1 MRLGKLRLAWQ
12 NFNVATLKESMK
24 RVLLGK
30 PLSGRALRNNLL
42 NKKIALPAFSSQTL
56 SAVAYAPDK
65 MLLTLGL
72 AGAVTLQESFWVG
85 FAVVVTLVVIIAAY
99 RENIFAYSGS
109 GGDYRIAR
117 ENLGSQAGLMVGSAL
132 LVDYILTVAIGI
144 SAGVVYFCS
153 LFTDFY
159 EYKVEIALIVVGFLT
174 LVNLRGIGGIGK
186 LIALPTYIYLGALG
200 LLVLVGIGMD
210 LSGSLGMAYSS
221 YYQYSYPDSV
231 KTGLFGVA
239 GALLIIRS
247 FAAGCLC
254 LTGVETVS
262 SSVSAFEKPKAKNAA
277 SMLRI
282 LGLITVTMLVG
293 VLYLAYRSGIKIWQ
307 PDVKIEINGNYVYGR
322 EIPPLIGQ
330 LAETIFG
337 SGSIL
342 FYVVLLSTSIVL
354 ILAANT
360 AFMAFPQLAS
370 LLSRDS
376 FLPRQLYRRG
386 DRISHSNGIV
396 VVAIAAALLIFLY
409 QANTLALL
417 EMYIVGLSL
426 SFLISQLGMLIHWNR
441 LLRRMPDLES
451 RKQIRKSRLINLA
464 GFCFSL
470 GIFLAVVISKFFTGA
485 WVSIGL
491 MGGIYLLMQ
500 VIHRHYQGI
509 ANNLQVSDWSA
520 ARALPARVQG
530 LVLVSGLSHP
540 AMRAISYA
548 RASNTS
554 SLSLVTVEI
563 ERKDTEDLMQQW
575 KKAGLDVPL
584 TVLASPYRDITAPVI
599 QYVRSIRRR
608 YPRDLVTVYIPY
620 YIMRHFWQRIL
631 HNHSAASLHRQLQRI
646 PGVIVVMV
654 PWNYGGEKRLILW
667 RNTSKPLSAPEQM
680 KGTSGIKRSIYD
692 PDRKPL
698 QGEDLNKK
706 AFQGQKNFSFWEGL
720 KGNR

>member
-1 MRLGKLRLAWQ
+1 M
-12 NFNVATLKESMK
+12 

-30 PLSGRALRNNLL
+30 PISSGTLRKTLL

-56 SAVAYAPDK
+56 STVAYAPDK

-72 AGAVTLQESFWVG
+72 AGAVTLQESFWLG
-85 FAVVVTLVVIIAAY
+85 FAVVATLVVIIAAY

-117 ENLGSQAGLMVGSAL
+117 ENLGPQAGVMVGAAL
-132 LVDYILTVAIGI
+132 LVDYILTVAISI

-153 LFTDFY
+153 LFSDLY
-159 EYKVEIALIVVGFLT
+159 EYKVEIALMAVAFLV
-174 LVNLRGIGGIGK
+174 LINIRGTGRVGK
-186 LIALPTYIYLGALG
+186 LVAIPTYIFIGVLG
-200 LLVLVGIGMD
+200 LLILAGLCQD
-210 LSGSLGMAYSS
+210 LSGVLEPAYSS
-221 YYQYSYPDSV
+221 HYHYNYPDNI
-231 KTGLFGVA
+231 KIGLFGVA
-239 GALLIIRS
+239 GGLLIVRA

-254 LTGVETVS
+254 LTGVETIS
-262 SSVSAFEKPKAKNAA
+262 SSVSAFEKPKSKNAA
-277 SMLRI
+277 SMLRT
-282 LGLITVTMLVG
+282 LGLITVSMLFG
-293 VLYLAYRSGIKIWQ
+293 VLYLAYRTGIKIWH

-337 SGSIL
+337 SESVF
-342 FYVVLLSTSIVL
+342 FYIVLISAAIVL

-370 LLSRDS
+370 HLSHDS

-386 DRISHSNGIV
+386 DRLSHSNGILV
-396 VVAIAAALLIFLY
+396 VGVAAALLLLIY
-409 QANTLALL
+409 QANALALL

-441 LLRRMPDLES
+441 LLRSMSDLDS
-451 RKQIRKSRLINLA
+451 RKQARKSRRVNLA
-464 GFCFSL
+464 GLCVSF
-470 GIFLAVVISKFFTGA
+470 GIFSAVLISKFFTGA
-485 WVSIGL
+485 WVAVAL
-491 MGGIYLLMQ
+491 MGIIYLLMQ
-500 VIHRHYQGI
+500 LIHYHYQGI
-509 ANNLQVSDWSA
+509 EKRLKVSDWSA

-548 RASNTS
+548 RASNAS
-554 SLSLVTVEI
+554 SLSLVSVEI
-563 ERKDTEDLMQQW
+563 ERKDTEELMRQW
-575 KKAGLDVPL
+575 RRAGLDVPL

-620 YIMRHFWQRIL
+620 YIMRHFWQRML
-631 HNHSAASLHRQLQRI
+631 HNHSASSLHRQLQRI

-654 PWNYGGEKRLILW
+654 PWNYGGEKRLTLW
-667 RNTSKPLSAPEQM
+667 KNSSKPLAAPEQT
-680 KGTSGIKRSIYD
+680 KGLQGSKRSVYD
-692 PDRKPL
+692 PERQPL

-706 AFQGQKNFSFWEGL
+706 AFQGQKSFGFWSGSDR
-720 KGNR
+720 NR